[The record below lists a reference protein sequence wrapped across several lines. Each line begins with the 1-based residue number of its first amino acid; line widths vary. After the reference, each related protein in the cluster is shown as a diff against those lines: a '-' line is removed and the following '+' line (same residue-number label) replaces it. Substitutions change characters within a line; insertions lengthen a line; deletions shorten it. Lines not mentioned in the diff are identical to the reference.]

1 MALGTPATIGSKQG
15 QAPGRPA
22 FAQRMQ
28 FAGDDATPAGGTVNF
43 AATYLVAEL
52 GITPTVM
59 DVVGYGYTG
68 AALTHL
74 VRYVESTDALQVYTL
89 AAGTE
94 ATGDLSG
101 VSFDVTV
108 IYR

>member
-1 MALGTPATIGSKQG
+1 
-15 QAPGRPA
+15 
-22 FAQRMQ
+22 MQ
-28 FAGDDATPAGGTVNF
+28 FAGDSATPAGGTLEF
-43 AATYLVAEL
+43 GATYLVAEL
-52 GITPTVM
+52 GITPTVQ

-74 VRYVESTDALQVYTL
+74 VRYVASTDALQVYTL

-101 VSFDVTV
+101 VTFDVTV
-108 IYR
+108 LYQ